1 MERKYYFV
9 KNLEDAK
16 LYDTM
21 PNISDDLVNYLFE
34 NIIKNEDVLVDVACG
49 TGRLTR
55 ELLRN
60 GNVVYGVEPDE
71 NMINVCEDNL
81 KMHDNFHIING
92 CDTNTNLPDNSVDC
106 VFVSQSLHRFNTK
119 LFQKECDRILKN
131 KRNICIMWNRVHF
144 GKPIFKELLIAL
156 KSSYPNYKS
165 RYGDIDE
172 INGCIYEMDANLLDA
187 KDLIGKNMESKF
199 FKNYHE
205 YNHKEFRDLVLSL
218 GLFPLDDNSHNSK
231 LLSDEIDVGKF
242 VKMIDKIFYKYANRD
257 KVVLPFE
264 SDLHYLRG

>member
-16 LYDTM
+16 LYDVM

-34 NIIKNEDVLVDVACG
+34 NIINSEDVLVDVGCG
-49 TGRLTR
+49 TGRLTK
-55 ELLRN
+55 ELLRK

-71 NMINVCEDNL
+71 NMISVCENNL
-81 KMHDNFHIING
+81 AMYDNFHLVNG
-92 CDTNTNLPDNSVDC
+92 CDTDINLQDNSVDC

-156 KSSYPNYKS
+156 KSCYPNYKS
-165 RYGDIDE
+165 RFECIDE
-172 INGCIYEMDANLLDA
+172 VEGCIYEMDANLLDA
-187 KDLIGKNMESKF
+187 KDLIGKNMKSKF

-218 GLFPLDDNSHNSK
+218 GLFPLDDNSHNSE
-231 LLSDEIDVGKF
+231 LLSNEIDVDKF
-242 VKMIDKIFYKYANRD
+242 IKMIDKIFYKYAI
-257 KVVLPFE
+257 KEKILLPFE
-264 SDLHYLRG
+264 SDLHYGGN